1 MDGFTVY
8 SSISS
13 EDWQAYV
20 RAIALRSVPSRRRS
34 VFPGLIVTSLLVGGG
49 AAWWV
54 GSGHELLFP
63 SVLVGF
69 LIVAIQSATS
79 TFFARRGVV
88 PSENGAFLGP
98 REFVISERGLQ
109 VRRSGSETMV
119 EWQAVQDFARTPYHL
134 FIWTDRLAAYLIPV
148 RDLPPHHSADEVA
161 AQIRQ
166 WIHSAKRVNQ
176 AQDHGEV
183 LDDIRNDKA
192 ADVHTTA
199 VLLRLSILRPV
210 SNLTLR
216 TLEWKIAAAAAL
228 ALSEFA
234 VLDRLATG
242 PGAQL
247 SIFGI
252 PGIAA
257 YVLAGLAL
265 AWILSRLSQPSIPY
279 KDALLLVLG
288 WGVIAIGA
296 STLIEE
302 YVPYRLQYFGRLV
315 LLLYSVAYFRV
326 ALKSIVGTVQ
336 PAALLAAGLWLAGFY
351 WISSKTYLGPTLW
364 AVPDDDSV
372 AAYTKTARRAEELLF
387 AQPAAVDAQLSH
399 IAAASGLSP
408 KVYFVGFAGVGEQK
422 VFAEEI
428 HLAQQEIDN
437 RYGTTDR
444 SAILINDVRDLDHVP
459 LATVSGLR
467 RTLVGIANKMDV
479 SRDVLFL
486 ALSSHGS
493 ASPELSVSN
502 GSLPL
507 SGLSGEQ
514 LEQALA
520 DSGIKWKV
528 IVISA
533 CHAGA
538 FIPALKDDHTI
549 VIAAAAADR
558 TSFGCSNDRDLTY
571 FGEAF
576 YRDALPQA
584 KSLREAFE
592 TAKASIAQ
600 RERAEK
606 LDPSSPTAFYGAA
619 TEEKMAEIDAK
630 RSNDGK

>member
-1 MDGFTVY
+1 
-8 SSISS
+8 
-13 EDWQAYV
+13 
-20 RAIALRSVPSRRRS
+20 
-34 VFPGLIVTSLLVGGG
+34 VGGG
-49 AAWWV
+49 TAWWV
-54 GSGHELLFP
+54 GSGHELHLP

-69 LIVAIQSATS
+69 LIVAIQIAAS
-79 TFFARRGVV
+79 THFARRGVL
-88 PSENGAFLGP
+88 PTENGAFLGP
-98 REFVISERGLQ
+98 REFVISEKGLQ
-109 VRRSGSETMV
+109 IRRSGAQTVV
-119 EWQAVQDFARTPYHL
+119 EWQAVQDFTSTPHYL
-134 FIWTDRLAAYLIPV
+134 FIWTDRLSAHMIPV
-148 RDLPPHHSADEVA
+148 RDLPPQHSANGIA

-166 WIHSAKRVNQ
+166 WIYNAKRVSQ
-176 AQDHGEV
+176 TEDHGPVITDTPRDEV
-183 LDDIRNDKA
+183 AEL
-192 ADVHTTA
+192 HTTA
-199 VLLRLSILRPV
+199 ALLRLSILRPV
-210 SNLTLR
+210 SNLMLHA
-216 TLEWKIAAAAAL
+216 LDWKIAVAAAL
-228 ALSEFA
+228 ALLEFA

-257 YVLAGLAL
+257 YILAGLAL
-265 AWILSRLSQPSIPY
+265 AWILSRLSQPGVPY

-302 YVPYRLQYFGRLV
+302 YAPYRLQDLGRLV
-315 LLLYSVAYFRV
+315 LLLYSLAYFRV
-326 ALKSIVGTVQ
+326 ALKSVVGTVQ
-336 PAALLAAGLWLAGFY
+336 PAALVAAGLWLAGFY
-351 WISSKTYLGPTLW
+351 WFSSETYLGPTLW
-364 AVPDDDSV
+364 AAPNDDTV
-372 AAYTKTARRAEELLF
+372 AAYTKTAARAEELLF

-399 IAAASGLSP
+399 VAATSGLSP
-408 KVYFVGFAGVGEQK
+408 TVYFVGFAGVGEQK

-428 HLAQQEIDN
+428 HLAQERVED
-437 RYGTTDR
+437 RYGTTGQ
-444 SAILINDVRDLDHVP
+444 SAVLVNDIRDLDHVP

-467 RTLVGIANKMDV
+467 RTLLGIASKMDV
-479 SRDVLFL
+479 NRDVLFL

-507 SGLSGEQ
+507 SRLSGDQ
-514 LEQALA
+514 LKQALA

-538 FIPALKDDHTI
+538 FIPALKDEHTI
-549 VIAAAAADR
+549 VMTAAAADR

-576 YRDALPQA
+576 YRDALPHA
-584 KSLREAFE
+584 KSLRDAFE
-592 TAKASIAQ
+592 TARASIGQ

-606 LDPSSPTAFYGAA
+606 LEPSAPTAFYGAA
-619 TEEKMAEIDAK
+619 IEAKMAEIDAK
-630 RSNDGK
+630 RSDGEK